1 MKKSKVGAA
10 LAAIAATVSTLAL
23 AVGPASG
30 WTHRRSASYPQF
42 YATRFYSS
50 PHPVRYYRVC
60 GYGDCACLRSVA
72 LATGS
77 RVWWDRYDACT
88 G

>member
-1 MKKSKVGAA
+1 MARSNAGALIALIASAAA
-10 LAAIAATVSTLAL
+10 LAIATD
-23 AVGPASG
+23 PAG
-30 WTHRRSASYPQF
+30 AWTHRRAVPFPQF
-42 YATRFYSS
+42 YGLRYYSA

-60 GYGDCACLRSVA
+60 GYGDCACLHSIA
-72 LATGS
+72 LRTGA